1 MEYIDQPTVIYIDF
15 KGNMVL
21 RKVISCSNSN
31 IRTKFSNP
39 LNIVIKKKIQN
50 LAANVCMAFDLQDM
64 QPLRKNHISK
74 IACCKMLMYDAI

>member
-15 KGNMVL
+15 KGNMIL
-21 RKVISCSNSN
+21 RKVISCSIR

-39 LNIVIKKKIQN
+39 LNIVIEQKIQN

-64 QPLRKNHISK
+64 QPLRKNQISR